1 MKSEVEILSHWTTNR
16 FTFFFWKWSIP
27 NHQKSLKKNSPLP
40 NHDPRFLCLVQP
52 LKVQQQDSLFSNI
65 FLMLKKCCAGLK
77 SLPATYEPNDLEW
90 QVSENPWWRLEMM
103 SSHLHQ
109 PTPNSQKKT
118 ESSWVM
124 LQKGGWN
131 PHLLKLPWKSDVWQY
146 VLCIYIYMSLISFT
160 HFVLSLV
167 CFHCCMEDQSLETDS
182 VIFATTSW
190 ESNMGPRRRALK
202 KKH

>member
-146 VLCIYIYMSLISFT
+146 VLCIYIYELDIIHPFCSLF
-160 HFVLSLV
+160 SL
-167 CFHCCMEDQSLETDS
+167 FPLLHGGS
-182 VIFATTSW
+182 VFGNGFSHLR
-190 ESNMGPRRRALK
+190 NYKLGV
-202 KKH
+202 KHGTQEKST

>member
-77 SLPATYEPNDLEW
+77 IAPCHLWTKRLGVASFWKPLVKTGNDELTPTPTNPKLPKKNWVILSHVTKGWMKPPFTNTTLKK
-90 QVSENPWWRLEMM
+90 WRLTICIM
-103 SSHLHQ
+103 
-109 PTPNSQKKT
+109 
-118 ESSWVM
+118 
-124 LQKGGWN
+124 
-131 PHLLKLPWKSDVWQY
+131 Y
-146 VLCIYIYMSLISFT
+146 IYIYELDIIHPFCSLF
-160 HFVLSLV
+160 SL
-167 CFHCCMEDQSLETDS
+167 FPLLHGGS
-182 VIFATTSW
+182 VFGNGFSHLR
-190 ESNMGPRRRALK
+190 NYKLGV
-202 KKH
+202 KHGTQEKST